1 MENKEEKKTI
11 SHQPKIDKKR
21 LGKVIIFLL
30 FFGFLLIFIS
40 NYKYFSDSFQ
50 QFFSFQKEDTI
61 EEAFEETVL
70 DELSHL
76 RKDFELIDRKIQ
88 DLDKDVNDRL
98 SQVEQKVGNVSSQE
112 NFESIKN
119 INSEL
124 LDIKDRL
131 NRINLDNDNGNT
143 LIFAIGQ
150 LEKRIMLSDP
160 FEKELL
166 VVRNLNDDENIEK
179 IIKRLDPFSKKGV
192 PTLRDLERTLA
203 LIAKKVILAEKD
215 LKKLNVF
222 EKIKYKISNLI
233 HVRRIGD
240 AVSEESIQGL
250 IALAE
255 VEIKEGNLLGAVGY
269 LDKIQGEPK
278 KLLIDLI
285 KDIKSRIIADES
297 IKDFSD
303 YIILRIQ

>member
-11 SHQPKIDKKR
+11 SDQPKIDKKR
-21 LGKVIIFLL
+21 LGKVIIFLF

-61 EEAFEETVL
+61 EEAFEETIL

-88 DLDKDVNDRL
+88 DLDKDVIDRL
-98 SQVEQKVGNVSSQE
+98 SQVEQKVGDVSSQE

-131 NRINLDNDNGNT
+131 NRINLDSDNGNT

-150 LEKRIMLSDP
+150 LEKRIMLSEP

-166 VVRNLNDDENIEK
+166 VVRNLNDDKNIEK
-179 IIKRLDPFSKKGV
+179 IVKRLDPFSKKGV

-255 VEIKEGNLLGAVGY
+255 VEIKKGNLLGAVGY

>member
-11 SHQPKIDKKR
+11 SDQPKIDKKR

-40 NYKYFSDSFQ
+40 NYKYLSDSFQ

>member
-11 SHQPKIDKKR
+11 SDQPKIDKKR
-21 LGKVIIFLL
+21 LGKVIIFLF

-98 SQVEQKVGNVSSQE
+98 SQVEQKVGDVSSQE
-112 NFESIKN
+112 NFKSIKN

-150 LEKRIMLSDP
+150 LEKRIMLSDH

-179 IIKRLDPFSKKGV
+179 IVKRLDPFSKKGV

>member
-11 SHQPKIDKKR
+11 SDQSKIDKKR

-98 SQVEQKVGNVSSQE
+98 SQVEQKVGDASSQE

-131 NRINLDNDNGNT
+131 NRINLDSDNGNT

-150 LEKRIMLSDP
+150 LEKRIMLSNP

-179 IIKRLDPFSKKGV
+179 IVKRLDPFSKKGV
-192 PTLRDLERTLA
+192 PTLRDLERALA

>member
-11 SHQPKIDKKR
+11 SDQPKIDKKR

-61 EEAFEETVL
+61 EEAFEETIL

-179 IIKRLDPFSKKGV
+179 IVKRLDPFSKKGV
-192 PTLRDLERTLA
+192 PTLRDLERALA

-255 VEIKEGNLLGAVGY
+255 VEIKKGNLLGAVGY

>member
-11 SHQPKIDKKR
+11 SDQSKIDKKR
-21 LGKVIIFLL
+21 LGKVIIFLF

-98 SQVEQKVGNVSSQE
+98 SQVEQKVGDVSSQE

-179 IIKRLDPFSKKGV
+179 IVKRLDPFSKKGV

-255 VEIKEGNLLGAVGY
+255 VEIKKGNLLGAVGY

>member
-11 SHQPKIDKKR
+11 SDQPKIDKKR

-255 VEIKEGNLLGAVGY
+255 VEIKEGNLFGAVGY

>member
-11 SHQPKIDKKR
+11 SDQPKIDKKR

-143 LIFAIGQ
+143 LIFAIFQ
-150 LEKRIMLSDP
+150 LEKIIMLSDP

>member
-11 SHQPKIDKKR
+11 SDQPKIDKKR
-21 LGKVIIFLL
+21 LGKVIIFLF

-179 IIKRLDPFSKKGV
+179 IVKRLDPFSKKGV

>member
-11 SHQPKIDKKR
+11 SDQPKIDKKR

-131 NRINLDNDNGNT
+131 NRINLDSDNGNT

-150 LEKRIMLSDP
+150 LEKRIMLSNP

-179 IIKRLDPFSKKGV
+179 IVKRLDPFSKKGV

>member
-11 SHQPKIDKKR
+11 SDQPKIDKKR

-98 SQVEQKVGNVSSQE
+98 SQVEQKVGDVSSQE

-179 IIKRLDPFSKKGV
+179 IVKRLDPFSKKGV

>member
-11 SHQPKIDKKR
+11 SDQPKIDKKR

-124 LDIKDRL
+124 LDMKDRL

>member
-11 SHQPKIDKKR
+11 SDQPKIDKKR

-150 LEKRIMLSDP
+150 LEKRIMLSNP

-179 IIKRLDPFSKKGV
+179 IVKRLDPFSKKGV

-285 KDIKSRIIADES
+285 KDIKSRIITDES

>member
-11 SHQPKIDKKR
+11 SDQPKIDKKR

-179 IIKRLDPFSKKGV
+179 IVKRLDPFSKKGV

-255 VEIKEGNLLGAVGY
+255 VEIKKGNLLGAVGY

>member
-11 SHQPKIDKKR
+11 SDQPKIDKKR

-150 LEKRIMLSDP
+150 LEKRIMLSEP

-166 VVRNLNDDENIEK
+166 VVRNLNEDKNIEK
-179 IIKRLDPFSKKGV
+179 IVKRLDPFSKKGV

-215 LKKLNVF
+215 LKNLNVF

>member
-11 SHQPKIDKKR
+11 SDQPKIDKKR

-119 INSEL
+119 INSEI

>member
-11 SHQPKIDKKR
+11 SDQSKIDKKR
-21 LGKVIIFLL
+21 LGKVIIFLF

-150 LEKRIMLSDP
+150 LEKRIMLSNP

-166 VVRNLNDDENIEK
+166 VVRNLNEDKNIEK
-179 IIKRLDPFSKKGV
+179 IVKRLDPFSKKGV

>member
-11 SHQPKIDKKR
+11 SDQPKIDKKR

-61 EEAFEETVL
+61 EEAFEETIL

-179 IIKRLDPFSKKGV
+179 IVKRLDPFSKKGV

-255 VEIKEGNLLGAVGY
+255 VEIKKGNLLGAVGY

-303 YIILRIQ
+303 YIILQIQ

>member
-11 SHQPKIDKKR
+11 SDQPKIDKKR

-179 IIKRLDPFSKKGV
+179 IVKRLDPFSKKGV

-255 VEIKEGNLLGAVGY
+255 VEIKEGNLLEAVGY

>member
-11 SHQPKIDKKR
+11 SDQSKIDKKR
-21 LGKVIIFLL
+21 LGKVIIFLF

-150 LEKRIMLSDP
+150 LEKRIMLSEP

-166 VVRNLNDDENIEK
+166 VVRNLNEDKNIEK
-179 IIKRLDPFSKKGV
+179 IVKRLDPFSKKGV
-192 PTLRDLERTLA
+192 PTLRDLERALA

>member
-11 SHQPKIDKKR
+11 SDQPKIDKKR

-179 IIKRLDPFSKKGV
+179 IVKRLDPFSKKGV

-255 VEIKEGNLLGAVGY
+255 VEIKEGNLLEAVGY

-285 KDIKSRIIADES
+285 KNIKSRIIADES

>member
-11 SHQPKIDKKR
+11 SDQPKIDKKR

-150 LEKRIMLSDP
+150 LEKRIMLSNP

-179 IIKRLDPFSKKGV
+179 IVKRLDPFSKKGV

-203 LIAKKVILAEKD
+203 LIAKKVILADKD

>member
-11 SHQPKIDKKR
+11 SDQPKIDKKR

-269 LDKIQGEPK
+269 IDKIQGEPK

>member
-11 SHQPKIDKKR
+11 SDQPKIDKKR

-50 QFFSFQKEDTI
+50 QFFSFQKEDTM
-61 EEAFEETVL
+61 EEAFEETVV

-179 IIKRLDPFSKKGV
+179 IVKRLDPFSKKGV

>member
-11 SHQPKIDKKR
+11 SDQPKIDKKR

-150 LEKRIMLSDP
+150 LEKRIMLSDH

-179 IIKRLDPFSKKGV
+179 IVKRLDPFSKKGV

-285 KDIKSRIIADES
+285 KDIKSRIITDES

>member
-11 SHQPKIDKKR
+11 SDKSKIDKKR

-40 NYKYFSDSFQ
+40 NYKYLSDSFQ

-61 EEAFEETVL
+61 EETFEETVL

-88 DLDKDVNDRL
+88 DLDKDMNDRL

-131 NRINLDNDNGNT
+131 NRINLDNDNGST

-179 IIKRLDPFSKKGV
+179 IVKRLDPFSKKGV
-192 PTLRDLERTLA
+192 PTLRDLKRTLA

>member
-11 SHQPKIDKKR
+11 SDQSKIDKKR
-21 LGKVIIFLL
+21 LGKVIIFLF

-88 DLDKDVNDRL
+88 NLDKDVNDRL

-131 NRINLDNDNGNT
+131 NRINLDSDNGNT

-179 IIKRLDPFSKKGV
+179 IVKRLDPFSKKGV
-192 PTLRDLERTLA
+192 PTLRDLERALA

>member
-11 SHQPKIDKKR
+11 SDQPKIDKKR

-150 LEKRIMLSDP
+150 LEKRIMLSEP

-166 VVRNLNDDENIEK
+166 VVRNLNEDKNIEK
-179 IIKRLDPFSKKGV
+179 IVKRLDPFSKKGV
-192 PTLRDLERTLA
+192 PTLRDLERALA

>member
-11 SHQPKIDKKR
+11 SDQPKIDKKR

-179 IIKRLDPFSKKGV
+179 IVKRLDPFSKKGV

-255 VEIKEGNLLGAVGY
+255 VEIKEGNLLEAVGY

-303 YIILRIQ
+303 YIILQIQ

>member
-11 SHQPKIDKKR
+11 SDQPKIDKKR

-61 EEAFEETVL
+61 EEVFEETVL
-70 DELSHL
+70 DKLSRL

-88 DLDKDVNDRL
+88 DLDKDVNERL

>member
-11 SHQPKIDKKR
+11 SDQPKIDKKR

-150 LEKRIMLSDP
+150 LEKRIMLSNP

-179 IIKRLDPFSKKGV
+179 IVKRLDPFSKKGV

-255 VEIKEGNLLGAVGY
+255 VEIKKGNLLGAVGY

>member
-11 SHQPKIDKKR
+11 SDQPKIDKKR

-255 VEIKEGNLLGAVGY
+255 VEIKEGNFLGAVGY

>member
-11 SHQPKIDKKR
+11 SDQPKIDKKR

-76 RKDFELIDRKIQ
+76 RKDFQLIDRKIQ

-150 LEKRIMLSDP
+150 LEKRIMLSDH

-179 IIKRLDPFSKKGV
+179 IVKRLDPFSKKGV

-255 VEIKEGNLLGAVGY
+255 VEIKKGNLLGAVGY

>member
-11 SHQPKIDKKR
+11 SDQPKIDKKR

-150 LEKRIMLSDP
+150 LEKKIMLSDP

>member
-1 MENKEEKKTI
+1 M
-11 SHQPKIDKKR
+11 
-21 LGKVIIFLL
+21 
-30 FFGFLLIFIS
+30 
-40 NYKYFSDSFQ
+40 
-50 QFFSFQKEDTI
+50 
-61 EEAFEETVL
+61 
-70 DELSHL
+70 
-76 RKDFELIDRKIQ
+76 
-88 DLDKDVNDRL
+88 NDRL

-150 LEKRIMLSDP
+150 LEKRIMLSDH

-179 IIKRLDPFSKKGV
+179 IVKRLDPFSKKGV

-303 YIILRIQ
+303 YIILQIQ

>member
-11 SHQPKIDKKR
+11 SDQSKIDKKR
-21 LGKVIIFLL
+21 LGKVIIFLF

-61 EEAFEETVL
+61 EEAFEETIL

-98 SQVEQKVGNVSSQE
+98 SQVEQKVGDVSSQE

-150 LEKRIMLSDP
+150 LEKRIMLSEP

-166 VVRNLNDDENIEK
+166 VVRNLNEDKNIEK
-179 IIKRLDPFSKKGV
+179 IVKRLDPFSKKGV
-192 PTLRDLERTLA
+192 PTLRDLERALA

-255 VEIKEGNLLGAVGY
+255 VEIKKGNLLGAVGY

-303 YIILRIQ
+303 YIILQIQ

>member
-11 SHQPKIDKKR
+11 SDQSKIDKKR
-21 LGKVIIFLL
+21 LGKVIIFLF

-98 SQVEQKVGNVSSQE
+98 SQVEQKVGDVSSQE

-179 IIKRLDPFSKKGV
+179 IVKRLDPFSKKGV